1 MSRRLDEQEFRL
13 TAVANAPGRLLSA
26 GTFFPLFGAWAI
38 ASYTAPA
45 DAIQGVIQKILYIHP
60 PLAFGAYL
68 GFFCTALFGGLYLWK
83 GEDRWDRWSLS
94 SAEVGVVLCT
104 LMLITGPIWAR
115 GTWGKWWSWD
125 IRLTITL
132 LQFLVYL
139 AYLLL
144 RGFTEGSERTAR
156 FAAVYA
162 IAGIVL
168 IPLNYF
174 AIDLAAGRT
183 IHPENLGTG
192 SLGEGMAMPFLLGVL
207 VVLSAFAYL
216 VVRRYEV
223 ACLRDEA
230 ARREVEAAAAE
241 DAWAT

>member
-1 MSRRLDEQEFRL
+1 MNVPSAPGRRL
-13 TAVANAPGRLLSA
+13 TAG
-26 GTFFPLFGAWAI
+26 LFYTVLAAWAF
-38 ASYTAPA
+38 AVWSAPI
-45 DAIQGVIQKILYIHP
+45 DSVQGVIQKILYVHP

-83 GEDRWDRWSLS
+83 GDDRWDRWSLS
-94 SAEVGVVLCT
+94 SAEVGVLLCT
-104 LMLITGPIWAR
+104 LMLLTGPIWAK

-125 IRLTITL
+125 TRLTITL
-132 LQFLVYL
+132 LQYLVYL

-156 FAAVYA
+156 FGAVYA
-162 IAGIVL
+162 IAGVVL

-174 AIDLAAGRT
+174 AIEMAAGRA
-183 IHPENLGTG
+183 IHPENLGDG
-192 SLGEGMAMPFLLGVL
+192 SLGAGMGMPFLLGIV

-230 ARREVEAAAAE
+230 ARREVEATGSE
-241 DAWAT
+241 GAWAT

>member
-1 MSRRLDEQEFRL
+1 LNVP
-13 TAVANAPGRLLSA
+13 AAPGRSLTA
-26 GTFFPLFGAWAI
+26 GIFFSLVAVWAYFVWNAPLD
-38 ASYTAPA
+38 SV
-45 DAIQGVIQKILYIHP
+45 QGVIQKILYVHP

-68 GFFCTALFGGLYLWK
+68 GFFCTAVFGALYLWK
-83 GEDRWDRWSLS
+83 GDDRWDRWSLS
-94 SAEVGVVLCT
+94 SAEVGVLLCT
-104 LMLITGPIWAR
+104 LMLLTGPIWAK

-125 IRLTITL
+125 TRLTITL
-132 LQFLVYL
+132 LQYLVYL

-156 FAAVYA
+156 FGAVYA
-162 IAGIVL
+162 IAGVVM

-174 AIDLAAGRT
+174 AIDMAAGRA
-183 IHPENLGTG
+183 IHPENLGDG
-192 SLGEGMAMPFLLGVL
+192 SLGDGMGMPFLLGTL

-230 ARREVEAAAAE
+230 ARREVEAAGSE
-241 DAWAT
+241 GAWAT